1 MEIEGAGSFCLDAE
15 VMHALG
21 LAEGA
26 QVAPGLLI
34 RIAEAAGRRQ
44 ARAVALGL
52 LNRRL
57 RSRAEVETALLQRGI
72 QREVVVA
79 VTAELRRQGWIDD
92 ARFAKAWVRDRLALR
107 PRGMRRLRAELL
119 AKGVS
124 ATVADEAIAALVP
137 AGSEDGLALEQARS
151 WLRRMGGLE
160 PEVARRRLAGR
171 LARRGYAPE
180 TIVRTLRTL
189 LPSRQGRSDADPA
202 A

>member
-1 MEIEGAGSFCLDAE
+1 MEIEGAGTFCLDAE
-15 VMHALG
+15 TMRALG

-26 QVAPGLLI
+26 RVAPGLLV
-34 RIAEAAGRRQ
+34 RIAEAADRRQ

-52 LNRRL
+52 LRRRL
-57 RSRAEVETALLQRGI
+57 RSRAEVETALLRRGI
-72 QREVVVA
+72 QREVIMA

-124 ATVADEAIAALVP
+124 ASVADEAIAALVP

-151 WLRRMGGLE
+151 WLRRMRGLE
-160 PEVARRRLAGR
+160 PEVARRRLTGR

-189 LPSRQGRSDADPA
+189 LPPRQGPPDADPA

>member
-1 MEIEGAGSFCLDAE
+1 VEIEGAGSFCLDAE
-15 VMHALG
+15 TIRALG
-21 LAEGA
+21 LTEGA
-26 QVAPGLLI
+26 PVAPDLVV
-34 RIAEAAGRRQ
+34 RVAEFAGRRQ
-44 ARAVALGL
+44 ATAVALGL
-52 LNRRL
+52 LRRRL
-57 RSRAEVETALLQRGI
+57 RSRAELEAGLLRRGVH
-72 QREVVVA
+72 REVVLA

-124 ATVADEAIAALVP
+124 ASVADEAIAALVP

-151 WLRRMGGLE
+151 WLRRMRGLE
-160 PEVARRRLAGR
+160 PEVARRRLVGR